1 MRYSVG
7 RTWKLVFK
15 MLRAIVK
22 VQVGFSVFSK
32 KALDVI
38 ALAVNVI
45 IIWISFESEETTFLD
60 VIALAVNVII
70 IHYKV

>member
-1 MRYSVG
+1 M
-7 RTWKLVFK
+7 KLVFK

-22 VQVGFSVFSK
+22 VQVGFSVFSI

-45 IIWISFESEETTFLD
+45 IIWIIFESEETTVFWM
-60 VIALAVNVII
+60 
-70 IHYKV
+70 

>member
-22 VQVGFSVFSK
+22 VQVGFSVFSSK
-32 KALDVI
+32 KALDVNKQKFL
-38 ALAVNVI
+38 ALNVI
-45 IIWISFESEETTFLD
+45 NLVVVKSKET
-60 VIALAVNVII
+60 
-70 IHYKV
+70 KVF

>member
-32 KALDVI
+32 KALDVNKQKFL
-38 ALAVNVI
+38 ALNVI
-45 IIWISFESEETTFLD
+45 NLVVVT
-60 VIALAVNVII
+60 
-70 IHYKV
+70 KVF

>member
-22 VQVGFSVFSK
+22 VQVGFSVNSV
-32 KALDVI
+32 KALDVN
-38 ALAVNVI
+38 ALDLNF
-45 IIWISFESEETTFLD
+45 FEEQLSKSKLD
-60 VIALAVNVII
+60 IV
-70 IHYKV
+70 

>member
-70 IHYKV
+70 IYY

>member
-38 ALAVNVI
+38 APAVNVI

-70 IHYKV
+70 IYY

>member
-7 RTWKLVFK
+7 KTWKLVFK

-32 KALDVI
+32 KALDVNKQKFL
-38 ALAVNVI
+38 ALNVI
-45 IIWISFESEETTFLD
+45 NLVVVKSKET
-60 VIALAVNVII
+60 
-70 IHYKV
+70 KVF

>member
-32 KALDVI
+32 KALDVNKQKVL
-38 ALAVNVI
+38 ALNVI
-45 IIWISFESEETTFLD
+45 NLVVVKSKET
-60 VIALAVNVII
+60 
-70 IHYKV
+70 KVL